1 MTNNLEISNIL
12 LNITVLYFII
22 MLNLEEVSY
31 DLSKE
36 VNTNFS
42 SYLNMMKINNK
53 DILVLS
59 PINHYYYNFN
69 ELGNVKILVQTKE
82 FNRIH
87 NINKFLSDVSKVLS
101 NKSTF
106 IGCFE
111 DNKIRKTVTHI
122 DKILFYLL
130 NLSEIGDRKYLSRKF
145 MLNLFVK
152 YGFKV
157 VDITEIG
164 RYTYFCIKK

>member
-1 MTNNLEISNIL
+1 
-12 LNITVLYFII
+12 
-22 MLNLEEVSY
+22 MLDLQDVSY

-42 SYLNMMKINNK
+42 IYLNMMKIKNN
-53 DILVLS
+53 DVLVLS
-59 PINHYYYNFN
+59 PINHYYYNFD
-69 ELGNVKILVQTKE
+69 ELSNVKTLVHTKE
-82 FNRIH
+82 FNKIH
-87 NINKFLSDVSKVLS
+87 NIHKFLSDVSRVLS

-111 DNKIRKTVTHI
+111 DNKIRKTVTHF
-122 DKILFYLL
+122 DKILFWFL
-130 NLSEIGDRKYLSRKF
+130 NFSEMNGRKYLSRKM
-145 MLNLFVK
+145 MLKLFLK

-164 RYTYFCIKK
+164 RYTYFCVKK